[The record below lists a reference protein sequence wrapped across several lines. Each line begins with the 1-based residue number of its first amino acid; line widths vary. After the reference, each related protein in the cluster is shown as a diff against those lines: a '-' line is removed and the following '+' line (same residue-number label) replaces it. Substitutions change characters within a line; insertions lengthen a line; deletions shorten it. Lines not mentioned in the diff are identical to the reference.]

1 MSEYTLSFINDGKK
15 FKVPRMTVES
25 HEKAMDNMIQ
35 YGKLEEEKYNRLF
48 NKQLMLVQLKK
59 IDDKVTLE
67 DIAGL
72 HPDDYLDLFQKIWT
86 EGKRKSDKKF
96 RK

>member
-1 MSEYTLSFINDGKK
+1 MNKGAE
-15 FKVPRMTVES
+15 FKVPDMTVKA
-25 HEKAMDNMIQ
+25 HEQAMDDMIR
-35 YGKLEEEKYNRLF
+35 YGKMKEEKYNRLF